1 MQDLAERPY
10 LAAKSSGET
19 RLATPV
25 LYQVSIEAGE
35 AAAEQI
41 ARALEE
47 TFDPSPVAVGAFELG
62 KGRFEVCPFRRG
74 SAPRCAARADRARRK
89 WRPARAF
96 AHRASL
102 RRRLGDA
109 VAG

>member
-1 MQDLAERPY
+1 MQDLAEHAKLPS

-62 KGRFEVCPFRRG
+62 KGRFEVFAPFRRG

-89 WRPARAF
+89 WRPARLC
-96 AHRASL
+96 ASSKSSTKI
-102 RRRLGDA
+102 G
-109 VAG
+109 